1 MTIDEAVRILDP
13 KTTAEALAAPVA
25 GIAVCPPLA
34 EAMVRANLPE
44 WCSRKIETMAELDK
58 VVTA

>member
-25 GIAVCPPLA
+25 GIAVWSMA
-34 EAMVRANLPE
+34 SVIAGVGEIVRRRE
-44 WCSRKIETMAELDK
+44 ER
-58 VVTA
+58 